1 MEDFKMRLIFLHP
14 TMENSKMRR
23 VLLISGTEYP

>member
-1 MEDFKMRLIFLHP
+1 MSTIQMRLIFLYF
-14 TMENSKMRR
+14 TMEDSKMRR